1 MKLLYKKMSFKN
13 NTVFRLAS
21 AQIFILFLGLL
32 FAFSQCGNK
41 NNLPKGDPDNGGLF
55 LPDGFEALVV
65 VDSLEGRARHIA
77 VNDNDDIYVKLRFPD
92 SIGGNLAIRV
102 NEFGKA
108 DSMVK
113 FNNYDDK
120 GSYGTAMRI
129 YNGYIYFSSELNV
142 FRQKLNPETLVPDG
156 EFELI
161 LRDDHEHGRHEHIA
175 KPVTFD
181 TEGNMY
187 VAFGANSNGCQIQNR
202 TPQSPG
208 IYPCPLLEDHGGIWK
223 FDANKLDQTQKDGS
237 LFATG
242 LRSVVGMEWNPIDS
256 SLYVLQHGRD
266 DLLRLW
272 PDLYSPWQSAMF
284 PSEQFLRMKEG
295 DNAGWPYFYYDQMQ
309 GKRVIN
315 PEYLGYAAELGDGSQ
330 FVKPLIGFPGH
341 WAPNDIFFYTGD
353 QFPERYKKGAFIAFH
368 GSTNRAPYPQSGYFI
383 AFVPF
388 NNGAYDNW
396 EIFADG
402 FSGLD
407 TIMNVR
413 DAVYRPMGLSMGK
426 DGSVYISDTEKGK
439 IWRTMYKGNKKKFGT
454 EQLAGMEK
462 RKSLSHIATPDEE
475 KDNLDKGMVFGG
487 EKVYKIY
494 CGTCHQGDGK
504 GDGARFP
511 PLDQSEWVIGRDKR
525 KLIDVILNG
534 LEGPIEVK
542 GKPYNSI
549 MPQHSFLS
557 DDDVAK
563 VLTYIR
569 KSFGN
574 SADAVSPHE
583 VARVRAGKR

>member
-1 MKLLYKKMSFKN
+1 MELQQPELDSERNPLIRGPFFSICFLLI
-13 NTVFRLAS
+13 T
-21 AQIFILFLGLL
+21 LL
-32 FAFSQCGNK
+32 FAFTQCGNK
-41 NNLPKGDPDNGGLF
+41 SNLPAGDPDNGGLF

-92 SIGGNLAIRV
+92 SIGGNVAIRV
-102 NEFGKA
+102 DEHGKA
-108 DSMVK
+108 DSIVK
-113 FNNYDDK
+113 FGDYEDK

-142 FRQKLNPETLVPDG
+142 FRQKLDPETLVPVG
-156 EFELI
+156 EMELV
-161 LRDDHEHGRHEHIA
+161 LYDDHEHGRHEHIA
-175 KPVTFD
+175 KPVAFD
-181 TEGNMY
+181 NDGNMY
-187 VAFGANSNGCQIQNR
+187 VPFGANSNSCQIENR
-202 TPQSPG
+202 TPFSPG
-208 IYPCPLLEDHGGIWK
+208 QYPCAILEDHGGIWK
-223 FDANKLDQTQKDGS
+223 FDANKLNQTQKDGT
-237 LFATG
+237 LYATG
-242 LRSVVGMEWNPIDS
+242 LRSVVAMEWNPIDN
-256 SLYVLQHGRD
+256 SLYVIQHGRD

-272 PDLYSPWQSAMF
+272 PNLYSPWESAML
-284 PSEQFLRMKEG
+284 PSEQFLKIQEG
-295 DNAGWPYFYYDQMQ
+295 DDAGWPYFYYDQIQ

-315 PEYLGYAAELGDGSQ
+315 PEYREYADELGDGSQ
-330 FVKPLIGFPGH
+330 YVEPIIGFPGH

-353 QFPERYKKGAFIAFH
+353 QFPEHYKNGAFIAFH
-368 GSTNRAPYPQSGYFI
+368 GSTNRAPYPQAGYFI

-388 NNGAYDNW
+388 NNGAYDSW
-396 EIFADG
+396 EVFADG
-402 FSGLD
+402 FGGLD
-407 TIMNVR
+407 TIINVR
-413 DAVYRPMGLSMGK
+413 DAVYRPMGLAMGK

-439 IWRTMYKGNKKKFGT
+439 IWRTMFKGDKQGFGA
-454 EQLAGMEK
+454 EQLASMEE
-462 RKSLSHIATPDEE
+462 RKSLAHIDTPDEE

-494 CGTCHQGDGK
+494 CGTCHQSDGK

-525 KLIDVILNG
+525 RLIEVILNG

-574 SADAVSPHE
+574 DAPAVTPQE
-583 VARVRAGKR
+583 VARVRANK